1 MGGAEDRLVQ
11 IGRETAVRNG
21 LKQIG
26 ALAACMLLAGRG
38 AAAEK
43 GVWPPAFF
51 AMDTGLRDG
60 AGRTPA
66 EQARLLKELG
76 YAGVGWGQEQIPEM
90 LAALDAEGL
99 KLFNVYVGAEVGGTN
114 RVAPAHIQ
122 RAIGQLKGRDAALWL
137 YLTSKTYK
145 KPSDPAGDEE
155 AVALLR
161 DIADRAGEA
170 GLKVSLYP
178 HTWFWMERVQDA
190 VRLAKKAGRPNLGV
204 TFNLCHCIKVGDAAR
219 VGELLAQ
226 AKPHLTFVTVNGAD
240 AEGGWDRL
248 IQPLGQG
255 TFDVAAL
262 LGTLKSMGYR
272 GPVGLQH
279 YGVQG
284 DAREK
289 LGQSMAA
296 WSELQKEK
304 KKEREGR

>member
-1 MGGAEDRLVQ
+1 M
-11 IGRETAVRNG
+11 RNG
-21 LKQIG
+21 QRAIG
-26 ALAACMLLAGRG
+26 VLAFCVLSGAFG
-38 AAAEK
+38 AAAGE
-43 GVWPPAFF
+43 GSRTHALF

-60 AGRTPA
+60 VTRTPA

-90 LAALDAEGL
+90 LAALDAEEL
-99 KLFNVYVGAEVGGTN
+99 KMFNVYVGAEVGGTN
-114 RVAPAHIQ
+114 RVAPAHIL
-122 RAIGQLKGRDAALWL
+122 RAIGQLKGRDTALWL
-137 YLTSKTYK
+137 YLTSKTYR
-145 KPSDPAGDEE
+145 KPSDEAGDEE

-161 DIADRAGEA
+161 DIADRAGQA

-178 HTWFWMERVQDA
+178 HTWFWMERLQDA
-190 VRLAKKAGRPNLGV
+190 VRLAKKAERPNLGV

-255 TFDVAAL
+255 TFDVAAVL
-262 LGTLKSMGYR
+262 DTLEKMGYR

-279 YGVQG
+279 YGVKG

-289 LGQSMAA
+289 LGQSMAGWRA
-296 WSELQKEK
+296 LRSKE
-304 KKEREGR
+304 